1 MKNCAMISHILW
13 INEEE
18 LRLNDQDRRA
28 VENMCLT
35 GMELDGLYACFPAFP
50 KDEIE
55 KIYNEVK
62 NQPEDGAED
71 NVISVNCS

>member
-1 MKNCAMISHILW
+1 MGEFFVCPN
-13 INEEE
+13 
-18 LRLNDQDRRA
+18 
-28 VENMCLT
+28 LT
-35 GMELDGLYACFPAFP
+35 ESGMELDGLYACFPSFG
-50 KDEIE
+50 KEEIE

>member
-1 MKNCAMISHILW
+1 
-13 INEEE
+13 
-18 LRLNDQDRRA
+18 
-28 VENMCLT
+28 MCLT
-35 GMELDGLYACFPAFP
+35 GMELDGLYACLPAFP

-71 NVISVNCS
+71 KFVMENVIKPLSY

>member
-1 MKNCAMISHILW
+1 MTFTIMYEIYHSSSFFEKLFVCP
-13 INEEE
+13 
-18 LRLNDQDRRA
+18 D
-28 VENMCLT
+28 LT
-35 GMELDGLYACFPAFP
+35 ESGMELDGLYACLPAFP

>member
-1 MKNCAMISHILW
+1 MKIANNIIKDHLK
-13 INEEE
+13 N
-18 LRLNDQDRRA
+18 
-28 VENMCLT
+28 VYMCLT